1 MAYYKLENYDQALLY
16 LKECAD
22 VDKRTSNTEELAW
35 DYNTMA
41 DVYKDAGH
49 MDEALNYYEKV

>member
-1 MAYYKLENYDQALLY
+1 MTRPLLY

-41 DVYKDAGH
+41 DVYRTPAIWT
-49 MDEALNYYEKV
+49 EALNYYEKGSGRL